1 MIFFFT
7 QSMEAE
13 QRKKWIP
20 VLALSVSIM
29 SFLFALTVLYPW
41 HITHSRQF
49 STLARKI
56 SGLK

>member
-1 MIFFFT
+1 
-7 QSMEAE
+7 MEHE

-20 VLALSVSIM
+20 VLALSVSII
-29 SFLFALTVLYPW
+29 SFMFALTVLYPW
-41 HITHSRQF
+41 HITHSNDF

>member
-1 MIFFFT
+1 
-7 QSMEAE
+7 MEHE

-20 VLALSVSIM
+20 VLTLTVSII
-29 SFLFALTVLYPW
+29 SFMFALTVLYPW
-41 HITHSRQF
+41 HITHSQQF

>member
-1 MIFFFT
+1 
-7 QSMEAE
+7 MEHE

-20 VLALSVSIM
+20 VLALSVSII
-29 SFLFALTVLYPW
+29 SFMFALTVLYPW

-56 SGLK
+56 SGIK